1 MKRKGTNINHCTAAL
16 CAAVMLTCG
25 LSGCG
30 QDISDTELDKLPDI
44 AVTSDTSLTDDAA
57 VTKTKGIDIDG
68 TGSLPDAEPAV
79 TDLSENSSSAA
90 DKKTAKKSKKKS
102 KKADS
107 SSKEEKAV
115 TDTDSSS
122 AAEKKSKKAKTDDSS
137 VSDDSSKADKDKDK
151 DKDKETAE
159 NKAGDII
166 LNYNEKLEAYSKV
179 KLKDFI
185 ERTNA
190 ELIEPDA
197 LVDTKTLGE
206 HEQTIKLRFDG
217 QGYSA
222 TVHYTV
228 EDTRAPIVLA
238 DGENTY
244 IDVGGVFDLSMIVS
258 YADNFD
264 RSPKLSY
271 KGDVD
276 TSSAGTYPITATVT
290 DSSGNSY
297 SWELTV
303 YVGVEPPVS
312 DTMTGD
318 GMSFDEFR
326 SAYAGDNRAFGI
338 DVSQWQ
344 GTIDFNAVKEAGCE
358 FVIMRIGWGDS
369 DNYTLDNT
377 YLANMENA
385 TAAGLPV
392 GIYYYSE
399 DNDPEDVRDHAR
411 WIAGV
416 LAGRKLDFPVVF
428 DWEDFEHFQSYG
440 MSIDDLNEL
449 FEVFADELSLY
460 GYDAMLYSSKNFLEN
475 FWINDYH
482 RPVWLAHYVDQT
494 DYAGEYKIWQRCY
507 GSIAGIDG
515 DTDFNVLY
523 K

>member
-1 MKRKGTNINHCTAAL
+1 MERNEMNIRRGTAAF

-30 QDISDTELDKLPDI
+30 QDITDTELERLPDT
-44 AVTSDTSLTDDAA
+44 AVTSDTSLADDAA
-57 VTKTKGIDIDG
+57 VTKTEGIDIGGSD
-68 TGSLPDAEPAV
+68 SLPAAEPAV
-79 TDLSENSSSAA
+79 TELSEDSSSAA
-90 DKKTAKKSKKKS
+90 EKKSSKKSKKS
-102 KKADS
+102 KKTDS
-107 SSKEEKAV
+107 SSEKENAV

-122 AAEKKSKKAKTDDSS
+122 AAEKKSGKSNTDDSS
-137 VSDDSSKADKDKDK
+137 EGDESGKSEKSERSEKKP
-151 DKDKETAE
+151 AE
-159 NKAGDII
+159 NKSGDII
-166 LNYNEKLEAYSKV
+166 LNYDDKLEAYSKV

-190 ELIEPDA
+190 ELIEPEA

-206 HEQTIKLRFDG
+206 HEQTVKLKYDG

-222 TVHYTV
+222 TVRYTV
-228 EDTRAPIVLA
+228 EDTRAPIVLGT
-238 DGENTY
+238 GENTY
-244 IDVGGVFDLSMIVS
+244 IDVGGVFDLEMKVS

-271 KGDVD
+271 TGEVD
-276 TSSAGTYPITATVT
+276 TSAAGAYPITATVT

-297 SWELTV
+297 SWELTI
-303 YVGVEPPVS
+303 YVGVEPPVT

-369 DNYTLDNT
+369 DDYTLDNT

-411 WIAGV
+411 WIAGI

-428 DWEDFEHFQSYG
+428 DWEDFEHFQTYG

-449 FEVFADELSLY
+449 FEVFADELSNY
-460 GYDAMLYSSKNFLEN
+460 GYDAMLYSSKTFLEN
-475 FWINDYH
+475 FWTNDYH

-494 DYAGEYKIWQRCY
+494 DYAGEYQIWQRCY

-515 DTDFNVLY
+515 DADFNVLY